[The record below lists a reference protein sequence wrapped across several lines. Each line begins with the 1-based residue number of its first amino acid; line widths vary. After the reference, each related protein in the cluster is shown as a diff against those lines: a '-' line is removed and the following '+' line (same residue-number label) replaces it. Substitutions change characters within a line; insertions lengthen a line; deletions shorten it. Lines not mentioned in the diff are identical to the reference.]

1 MAMRTAARHCAVR
14 VALVSAL
21 VAAVAL
27 TGCLKGTPFD
37 AGVGDPGP
45 ADYVSSRDYTRWII
59 ELDIVRG
66 MDPPSSAL
74 TVLHDRLA
82 EVVSKP
88 DGIEVRKDETLDP
101 RGGVWTQEDV
111 LATSERTQDVGTGD
125 GTVSIHVLV
134 LDGEY
139 QTANVLGATYHRERS
154 DGTVTSS
161 GPIVLFA
168 ETIRDAACPPPLGL
182 CLNEEA
188 IWQAVFVHEFGHAM
202 GLVNI
207 GAPMQ
212 TDHEDDAHP
221 GHSDNRNSVMYY
233 AVETLDVITVFQGG
247 PPTTFDDDDR
257 ADLCALGG
265 KC

>member
-1 MAMRTAARHCAVR
+1 MRPLA
-14 VALVSAL
+14 
-21 VAAVAL
+21 VAALLAAFAL

-37 AGVGDPGP
+37 GGLDDPGP

-59 ELDIVRG
+59 EVDTVRG
-66 MDPPSSAL
+66 QEPPSSAF
-74 TVLHDRLA
+74 TVLHERLNS
-82 EVVSKP
+82 VVSKP
-88 DGIEVRKDETLDP
+88 AGIEVRKDDTLEP
-101 RGGVWTQEDV
+101 RGGVWSQEDV
-111 LATSERTQDVGTGD
+111 LALSGQSKDVATGGD
-125 GTVSIHVLV
+125 TVTIHVLV

-139 QTANVLGATYHRERS
+139 EAGNVLGATYHRERS

-188 IWQAVFVHEFGHAM
+188 IWQAVMVHEFGHAM

-233 AVETLDVITVFQGG
+233 AVETLDVVTVFQGG
-247 PPTTFDDDDR
+247 PPTDFDAEDR